1 MLHQPNMKS
10 LMLPAALVLL
20 LACQYEPAKSDDA
33 SVNKSTT
40 NDNETLWIQQIQ
52 TIRYQQKRDSLRAL
66 LPQWLRSNNFNTAQV
81 IIADL
86 SMHSG
91 LPRMVLMDVQ
101 TGKVLDSGMVAHG
114 AGGDAFAA
122 TARFSNV
129 PNSYCSSLG
138 RYRIGGSYKGNFGT
152 AYKLH
157 GLEASNSNAYERLVV
172 LHAYDCVPDTIP
184 YPDMICNSLGC
195 PMISYNFLKR
205 LSKKIAASEKP
216 MLLWIIN

>member
-1 MLHQPNMKS
+1 MKS
-10 LMLPAALVLL
+10 LLLPAVLLLL

-33 SVNKSTT
+33 SVNNSTI
-40 NDNETLWIQQIQ
+40 NDNETLWIQQLQ
-52 TIRYQQKRDSLRAL
+52 TIRFQQKRDSLRAL

-138 RYRIGGSYKGNFGT
+138 RYRIGGSYKGNFGK

-157 GLEASNSNAYERLVV
+157 GLDASNSKAFERLVV

-195 PMISYNFLKR
+195 PMISYAFLNR
-205 LSKKIAASEKP
+205 LSKKIAASDKP

>member
-1 MLHQPNMKS
+1 MKS

-20 LACQYEPAKSDDA
+20 LACQYEPAKSDAA

-40 NDNETLWIQQIQ
+40 EDNETRWIQQIQ
-52 TIRYQQKRDSLRAL
+52 THRFQQKRDSLRAL

-195 PMISYNFLKR
+195 PMISYNFLNR
-205 LSKKIAASEKP
+205 LSKKIAASDKP

>member
-1 MLHQPNMKS
+1 MLHPPYMKS

-20 LACQYEPAKSDDA
+20 LACQYEPAKSDAA

-40 NDNETLWIQQIQ
+40 EDNETRWIQQIQ
-52 TIRYQQKRDSLRAL
+52 THRFQQKRDSLRAL

-195 PMISYNFLKR
+195 PMISYNFLNR
-205 LSKKIAASEKP
+205 LSKKIAASDKP

>member
-1 MLHQPNMKS
+1 MKS

-52 TIRYQQKRDSLRAL
+52 TIRFQQKRDSLRAL

-122 TARFSNV
+122 TARFSNI

-157 GLEASNSNAYERLVV
+157 GLEASNSNTYERLVV

-195 PMISYNFLKR
+195 PMISYNFLNR

>member
-1 MLHQPNMKS
+1 MKS
-10 LMLPAALVLL
+10 LLLPAALLLL
-20 LACQYEPAKSDDA
+20 LACQYEPAKSDTA
-33 SVNKSTT
+33 SLRKPT
-40 NDNETLWIQQIQ
+40 NEDNETLWIQQIQ
-52 TIRYQQKRDSLRAL
+52 THRFQQKRDSLRAI
-66 LPQWLRSNNFNTAQV
+66 LPQWLRSKNFNTTEV
-81 IIADL
+81 ILADL

-91 LPRMVLMDVQ
+91 LPRMVLMDVL
-101 TGKVLDSGMVAHG
+101 TGKVLDSSMVAHG
-114 AGGDAFAA
+114 AGGDTFAA

-138 RYRIGGSYKGNFGT
+138 RYRIGASYKGNFGK

-157 GLEASNSNAYERLVV
+157 GLDASNSNAFERLVV

-195 PMISYNFLKR
+195 PMISYAFLNR
-205 LSKKIAASEKP
+205 LSKKIAASDKP

>member
-1 MLHQPNMKS
+1 MLHPPNMKS
-10 LMLPAALVLL
+10 LMLHAALVLL
-20 LACQYEPAKSDDA
+20 LACQYEPAKSDNA

-52 TIRYQQKRDSLRAL
+52 TIRFQQKRDSLRAL

-114 AGGDAFAA
+114 AGGNAFAA
-122 TARFSNV
+122 TARFSNI

-157 GLEASNSNAYERLVV
+157 GLEATNSNAYERLVV